1 MPESQH
7 GQTLCR
13 TWILSRCGGHRDTRG
28 TPQSNLT
35 VADPAEIGA
44 CILAAL
50 LVIGVPW
57 AAASYWVMRRVG
69 DLHDRL
75 GVVALGFAGVGVA
88 TWVLWVVAT
97 VTALGPAALVM
108 ATVLGAGWLAADARR
123 APPRGLPARGGA
135 SWPVVL
141 LGLVFVL
148 LLVPAFFSLGLE
160 PDGAVHT
167 LAMTD
172 WYKHLTVAT
181 EIAGSDRL
189 PP

>member
-1 MPESQH
+1 
-7 GQTLCR
+7 
-13 TWILSRCGGHRDTRG
+13 
-28 TPQSNLT
+28 
-35 VADPAEIGA
+35 
-44 CILAAL
+44 
-50 LVIGVPW
+50 
-57 AAASYWVMRRVG
+57 MRRVG

-75 GVVALGFAGVGVA
+75 EVVALGFAGVGVA

-108 ATVLGAGWLAADARR
+108 ATVLGAAWLAADARR
-123 APPRGLPARGGA
+123 APRRGLPARGGA

-160 PDGAVHT
+160 RDGAVHT

-181 EIAGSDRL
+181 EIAGSDRF
-189 PP
+189 PPLAARGASGRR